1 LTASSIRVLLAAL
14 PTLARFTI
22 TNGGSEREDEESAV
36 QALVAINAGTCHAL
50 RA

>member
-1 LTASSIRVLLAAL
+1 MLLAAL

-22 TNGGSEREDEESAV
+22 TTTNGGSEREDEESAV